1 MKILLKHLLG
11 ISFIPILWVI
21 AAISIAALI
30 FTTAIISFALII
42 VPGSVTVNGV
52 KLFKLL
58 SRKNK

>member
-1 MKILLKHLLG
+1 
-11 ISFIPILWVI
+11 
-21 AAISIAALI
+21 
-30 FTTAIISFALII
+30 LII